1 MASYFRSWRYRA
13 APYSAGLALTAS
25 TSALAAPIDIHWPD
39 ITFAWPPSP
48 PDMLLIGSGIVLVLA
63 LLFALM
69 RSGGSG
75 RSSPRSQQ
83 APQGA
88 DLRWWKNP
96 PDARDHVDPM
106 SMPR

>member
-1 MASYFRSWRYRA
+1 MAAYFSPWRHRLA
-13 APYSAGLALTAS
+13 ACATGLAVTAS
-25 TSALAAPIDIHWPD
+25 TSAFAAPLDIHWPE
-39 ITFAWPPSP
+39 ITFTWPPSP
-48 PDMLLIGSGIVLVLA
+48 PDLLLIGSGIVLVLA

-69 RSGGSG
+69 RSGSSG
-75 RSSPRSQQ
+75 ARKHE

-96 PDARDHVDPM
+96 PDPREHVDPM